1 MINEKRLLDEFLE
14 LVQIDSETKHEE
26 KIVEVLKEKFSQ
38 LGLKVVEDDS
48 KAKTGHGA
56 GNLICT
62 LEGTQE
68 ADTIYFTSHMD
79 TVVPGNGVKPVI
91 EDGYVKTD
99 GTTILG
105 ADDKTG
111 LA

>member
-48 KAKTGHGA
+48 KAVTASRRRQPCLH
-56 GNLICT
+56 IRR
-62 LEGTQE
+62 
-68 ADTIYFTSHMD
+68 
-79 TVVPGNGVKPVI
+79 
-91 EDGYVKTD
+91 
-99 GTTILG
+99 
-105 ADDKTG
+105 
-111 LA
+111 

>member
-1 MINEKRLLDEFLE
+1 
-14 LVQIDSETKHEE
+14 
-26 KIVEVLKEKFSQ
+26 
-38 LGLKVVEDDS
+38 
-48 KAKTGHGA
+48 
-56 GNLICT
+56 
-62 LEGTQE
+62 
-68 ADTIYFTSHMD
+68 MD

-111 LA
+111 LAAMFEAIRVLKEKNVPHGKIEFVITAGEESGLVGAKSVRSETDDSKIWLCA